1 MNSLQGLV
9 IEHSKSIREAL
20 VVINK
25 NGCGLCFVVHKKK
38 LLGIVTDGDL
48 RRYFLK
54 DSNLDRQISYV
65 MNKEFIY
72 FHVQTEASKI
82 REAFK
87 ENIKYI
93 PLIDDEFKLVDIAS
107 ITKTHR
113 IQILEPDLSGNEMNY
128 IKDCLRTNWIS
139 SQGKYVKK
147 FEQLF
152 SQLHE
157 DRYSLSVSN
166 GTSALHLSLKALDI
180 GKGDEVIVPNIT
192 FAACANAVIHSGAE
206 PVFCEIDKNTWC
218 ISSSEIESLIT
229 IKTKAIML
237 VHLYGQVADVEKI
250 KDIASRFGLYLIED
264 CAEAI
269 GSEYKGKP
277 VGVFGDVATF
287 SFFGNK
293 TISTGEGG
301 MILFKDEKFF
311 IKSRILRD
319 HGMNPDIKYW
329 HDLAGYNYRLTN
341 MQAAIGLAQLE
352 RFKSIV
358 DKKIMISDWY
368 ENLLENFKGI
378 FQKPIHN
385 DFVKHSN
392 WLYTII
398 LDRGID
404 KNKVIN
410 DLFKYGIE
418 SRRTFYPLNEMP
430 PYMKYKCSKS
440 LSNSQL
446 IAKQGISLPS
456 SVNLQKQDI
465 RYIVESLK
473 KVLLDV

>member
-1 MNSLQGLV
+1 MNSLQGLI
-9 IEHSKSIREAL
+9 IEHSKSIKEAL
-20 VVINK
+20 LVINK
-25 NGCGLCFVVHKKK
+25 NGCGLCFVVSNRK
-38 LLGIVTDGDL
+38 LLGVVTDGDL

-54 DSNLDRQISYV
+54 ESNLERKISDV

-82 REAFK
+82 RDSFN
-87 ENIKYI
+87 ENIKFI

-113 IQILEPDLSGNEMNY
+113 IQILEPDLSGNEKDY
-128 IKDCLRTNWIS
+128 INDCLKTNWIS

-152 SQLHE
+152 SKIHE
-157 DRYSLSVSN
+157 DRYALSVSN
-166 GTSALHLSLKALDI
+166 GTSALHLSLKTLDI

-192 FAACANAVIHSGAE
+192 FAACANAVIHAGAE
-206 PVFCEIDKNTWC
+206 PVFCEIDKNSWC
-218 ISSSEIESLIT
+218 ISSSEVESLIT
-229 IKTKAIML
+229 SKTKAIML
-237 VHLYGQVADVEKI
+237 VHLYGQVSDVEMI
-250 KDIASRFGLYLIED
+250 KEIALKFGLYLIED

-269 GSEYKGKP
+269 GSTFKGKP

-301 MILFKDEKFF
+301 MILFKEEKFA

-329 HDLAGYNYRLTN
+329 HEMAGYNYRLTN

-358 DKKIMISDWY
+358 DKKIMISYWY
-368 ENLLENFKGI
+368 EKLLADLKGVS
-378 FQKPIHN
+378 QKPIHI

-398 LDRGID
+398 LEKNID
-404 KNKVIN
+404 KNKVIK
-410 DLFKYGIE
+410 DLLKYGIE
-418 SRRTFYPLNEMP
+418 TRRVFYPLNEMP
-430 PYMKYKCSKS
+430 PYKKYKCSKS
-440 LSNSQL
+440 SSNSQW

-465 RYIVESLK
+465 IYIVKCLK
-473 KVLLDV
+473 KVL